1 MLSAPRLTGRHVF
14 PAVAL
19 AAWLTGCA
27 GAQAQPVPPA
37 AAAPPGVTAPPPAD
51 AASPAPGTAAVRV
64 VVTRG
69 VEYARAGDAPLLADL
84 LRPDPPAGPSLPV
97 IIYIHGGSWKRGS
110 REQGHE
116 LLPQLVATGRYL
128 GVTIDH
134 RFIPASPWPA
144 QLQDARAAVRW
155 VRANAA
161 AWGADPGRI
170 AAWGES
176 SGAQIAMVLG
186 MTGDVLAMEGDL
198 PLPAATPPPA
208 APLVSRV
215 QAVVDFCGPPDMDAF
230 HASASTPEDI
240 ERMRRRLEPL
250 FGGPLA
256 DRREL
261 VGSASAVRHISAD
274 DPPILLMHGERDEAV
289 PFRLA
294 EAMHAALRQAGVP
307 GVLVPVAGWG
317 HGFRG
322 AEIDRRVLDFLDH
335 TLWRRPIEVSSV
347 PVRAERTPE

>member
-1 MLSAPRLTGRHVF
+1 MIHRSLPS
-14 PAVAL
+14 L
-19 AAWLTGCA
+19 AALLACGLTGCA
-27 GAQAQPVPPA
+27 GARTTPVPPA
-37 AAAPPGVTAPPPAD
+37 MAAPPGVAAPQD
-51 AASPAPGTAAVRV
+51 RDGSPAPGTTTQARV
-64 VVTRG
+64 VVARG
-69 VEYARAGDAPLLADL
+69 LEVARAGDTPLLADV

-97 IIYIHGGSWKRGS
+97 VVYIHGGSWKRGS

-116 LLPQLVATGRYL
+116 LLPQLVATGRYI

-144 QLQDARAAVRW
+144 QLLDARAAVRW
-155 VRANAA
+155 IRASAA
-161 AWGADPGRI
+161 AWGADAGRI

-186 MTGDVLAMEGDL
+186 MTGDVTVMEGDL
-198 PLPAATPPPA
+198 PLPAGTPPPA
-208 APLVSRV
+208 APLSSRV
-215 QAVVDFCGPPDMDAF
+215 QAVIDFCGPPDMEAF
-230 HASASTPEDI
+230 HASASAPEDI

-256 DRREL
+256 DRGEL
-261 VGSASAVRHISAD
+261 VGAASAMRHVSAD
-274 DPPILLMHGERDEAV
+274 DPPLLLVHGERDDTV

-294 EAMHAALRQAGVP
+294 EAMHAELRRAGVP
-307 GVLVPVAGWG
+307 SVLVPVSGWG

-335 TLWRRPIEVSSV
+335 TLWQRPIEVSSE